1 MAYRWHNGKEISCQ
15 DRRRKR
21 HGFDPWVG
29 KTPWKKKWQFATMFL
44 PAESHGHRS
53 LVDYSPCGLRESD
66 MPEHTC
72 THTHTQWKIT
82 KYPLFKKQ
90 NFLGKIIG
98 KNRTKAK
105 KWSKW
110 NFRKWERGDQTPQQ
124 AKWNHYLLGICFL
137 IKFSEHLSKRCVHDS
152 RS

>member
-1 MAYRWHNGKEISCQ
+1 MAYRGHNGKEISCQ

-72 THTHTQWKIT
+72 THTHTHTMENNQISLVQET
-82 KYPLFKKQ
+82 KFP
-90 NFLGKIIG
+90 G
-98 KNRTKAK
+98 KN
-105 KWSKW
+105 
-110 NFRKWERGDQTPQQ
+110 NWEEQNKGQEMIKVEFQEMREGRPNTPTSQM
-124 AKWNHYLLGICFL
+124 K
-137 IKFSEHLSKRCVHDS
+137 SLSPGHMFPY
-152 RS
+152 